1 MELHRVRHDWSDLA
15 CMHAL
20 KKEMATHSSILAWR
34 IPDTEEPGGLPS
46 MGSHRFGHDRSD
58 LAAEAV
64 CHSVFVGLRF
74 SVWDFCSESVK
85 PILMVGWHRQLNEN
99 EFAQTQGADGQGGLA
114 YCSPWVCKELDITE
128 RLNNNN
134 LDYILW
140 NNRVWSLGRCQF
152 TSIRKVQGEIQRNR
166 NWSCKGKELTCF
178 FLYTRNQSKLSKI
191 PWPLFSRART
201 WMQISWLST

>member
-1 MELHRVRHDWSDLA
+1 MGLHRVRHRQSYLA

-34 IPDTEEPGGLPS
+34 IPGTEEPGGLPS
-46 MGSHRFGHDRSD
+46 MRSHRVGQDRSD

-85 PILMVGWHRQLNEN
+85 PILIVGWHCQLNEN
-99 EFAQTQGADGQGGLA
+99 EFAQTQGAGEGQGGLA

-128 RLNNNN
+128 RLNNN

-140 NNRVWSLGRCQF
+140 NNHVWSLGRCQF
-152 TSIRKVQGEIQRNR
+152 TSVRKVQGEIQRDR
-166 NWSCKGKELTCF
+166 NWSCKVV
-178 FLYTRNQSKLSKI
+178 
-191 PWPLFSRART
+191 
-201 WMQISWLST
+201 